1 MPTYPIRRRPRE
13 CKTCLPCRASKV
25 RCDRNVPCG
34 NCVKRNFN
42 CSYGRPPPKD
52 PYPLPTPTA
61 TTATTSLPKT
71 PHSSSL
77 PAYTPTYH
85 QTTNISGHDASFGTG
100 TGTDSTPDQE
110 PLSDTVVITQG
121 EWDEINA
128 KMRAMEQIL
137 GSLHTL
143 FDTRARR
150 KPDNQVTDISPEAE
164 GSPPSEG
171 IYEPDALRTGSVHI
185 GSRSALVDILNR
197 SKVAEGTAQ
206 ALPKDDLL
214 AELAMGNESAAYPF
228 VDLWSS
234 DPYTFN
240 IAGVCGVLPHDDQ
253 CRRFM
258 GFYRDIAAVLYPVL
272 PDVARLEQDMNRL
285 LRGRKAAG
293 GVYRPDTNGLVKP
306 FGMSLA
312 FLSLLFAVLASG
324 CQLSDLPTK
333 ERQLTSWVYV
343 SCAYHCLRMLNYV
356 SQPTLEVIQVLLI
369 ISHVL
374 SYNMNA
380 GASYTLLGMTERM
393 CMVLGLHVESSGF
406 ARDVQAARRR
416 VWWAM
421 AFQNSHFSLSYD
433 RPSITMVS
441 QPEIPYDPKSMPGHR
456 SYFETLCR
464 LVSVILEML
473 RMRMYPH
480 HAQLRYHE
488 IREYKQRF
496 GRIIAEGAPHLRSP
510 DHCATLADH
519 IERTELRLH
528 SSYYLSVI
536 CRVSLDPDAHL
547 DDERRAIIREDCLTS
562 LMNTIDAF
570 VELHSFNPYCS
581 RTWISLQRTIASA
594 FLLVAHL
601 EDRYRARACNLIRR
615 LELVLTDHVYA
626 GGQEDQNSQSESAKH
641 LASSLRALR
650 QIGAALSAKEPEG
663 LGAGSE
669 LTNTVS
675 SITAPMLIPVSSPS
689 VTLGTTGAQFSENVP
704 GPQEKSMRTILDSVS
719 DVMLFPSMGMGT
731 NL

>member
-253 CRRFM
+253 CRRVHDSTLN
-258 GFYRDIAAVLYPVL
+258 DI
-272 PDVARLEQDMNRL
+272 
-285 LRGRKAAG
+285 
-293 GVYRPDTNGLVKP
+293 
-306 FGMSLA
+306 
-312 FLSLLFAVLASG
+312 
-324 CQLSDLPTK
+324 
-333 ERQLTSWVYV
+333 LT
-343 SCAYHCLRMLNYV
+343 
-356 SQPTLEVIQVLLI
+356 
-369 ISHVL
+369 
-374 SYNMNA
+374 
-380 GASYTLLGMTERM
+380 GMTERM

-669 LTNTVS
+669 PTNTVS

>member
-1 MPTYPIRRRPRE
+1 M
-13 CKTCLPCRASKV
+13 
-25 RCDRNVPCG
+25 
-34 NCVKRNFN
+34 
-42 CSYGRPPPKD
+42 
-52 PYPLPTPTA
+52 
-61 TTATTSLPKT
+61 
-71 PHSSSL
+71 
-77 PAYTPTYH
+77 
-85 QTTNISGHDASFGTG
+85 
-100 TGTDSTPDQE
+100 
-110 PLSDTVVITQG
+110 
-121 EWDEINA
+121 
-128 KMRAMEQIL
+128 M
-137 GSLHTL
+137 
-143 FDTRARR
+143 
-150 KPDNQVTDISPEAE
+150 
-164 GSPPSEG
+164 
-171 IYEPDALRTGSVHI
+171 
-185 GSRSALVDILNR
+185 LNR
-197 SKVAEGTAQ
+197 
-206 ALPKDDLL
+206 
-214 AELAMGNESAAYPF
+214 
-228 VDLWSS
+228 
-234 DPYTFN
+234 
-240 IAGVCGVLPHDDQ
+240 
-253 CRRFM
+253 
-258 GFYRDIAAVLYPVL
+258 
-272 PDVARLEQDMNRL
+272 
-285 LRGRKAAG
+285 
-293 GVYRPDTNGLVKP
+293 
-306 FGMSLA
+306 
-312 FLSLLFAVLASG
+312 
-324 CQLSDLPTK
+324 
-333 ERQLTSWVYV
+333 
-343 SCAYHCLRMLNYV
+343 
-356 SQPTLEVIQVLLI
+356 
-369 ISHVL
+369 
-374 SYNMNA
+374 
-380 GASYTLLGMTERM
+380 
-393 CMVLGLHVESSGF
+393 
-406 ARDVQAARRR
+406 
-416 VWWAM
+416 WAM

-669 LTNTVS
+669 PTNTVS